1 MDPSPRQVAALSLLA
16 LVPIAIYGAFSG
28 HLTIVTGVFSVIGVF
43 LIAGMLLLLF
53 GPAPGD
59 SEHASSH

>member
-16 LVPIAIYGAFSG
+16 LVPIGIYGAFSG
-28 HLTIVTGVFSVIGVF
+28 HLTVVTGILTVLGVF

-59 SEHASSH
+59 SGDGAAH